1 MIQFPDAGGKRAYWG
16 GALVDLLDQPDLLVW
31 WSDLLDSWWGIWSTG
46 LMRSI
51 WRNWDYLVCR
61 RGGSGETLL
70 LSIATWK
77 EVVVRWGEFS
87 LFFCITSDRTRGNGL
102 MLCQR
107 RFRLNVKK
115 YFSKRVVRCWNGLPR
130 EMVESLSLEVFKKC
144 LDVVLRN
151 MVYWEILVIGGW
163 LDWMIL
169 EVFSDLADSMNY
181 I

>member
-1 MIQFPDAGGKRAYWG
+1 
-16 GALVDLLDQPDLLVW
+16 
-31 WSDLLDSWWGIWSTG
+31 
-46 LMRSI
+46 
-51 WRNWDYLVCR
+51 
-61 RGGSGETLL
+61 
-70 LSIATWK
+70 
-77 EVVVRWGEFS
+77 
-87 LFFCITSDRTRGNGL
+87 

-144 LDVVLRN
+144 LGVVLRD